1 MTWSGF
7 WFQSVI
13 QQVRTAPIGFDLTSH
28 EECGALS
35 NNPTGEQNTEDEN
48 EGDDLKKNHLKPVN
62 TLSHLENLG
71 SCVRPLGNCL
81 H

>member
-1 MTWSGF
+1 MVKRDLVDS
-7 WFQSVI
+7 
-13 QQVRTAPIGFDLTSH
+13 TAPVGFDLTSH

-35 NNPTGEQNTEDEN
+35 NNPTREHNTEDED
-48 EGDDLKKNHLKPVN
+48 EGDDLKKNHLKSVN
-62 TLSHLENLG
+62 TSKLLSHLENLG